1 KPCDEPTET
10 RARQRACWD
19 CRGMRCAIGC
29 RRLGSRMRGRK
40 RDSRDSMDLLP
51 HLARRIEISSLVIEF
66 PRSGDKIILTGKSGT
81 DDHYT
86 ISVGNDSGILDG
98 HHTWRDGGINSLAE
112 CALKL
117 DDAGVIK
124 CVHGEH
130 TKCYLERP

>member
-1 KPCDEPTET
+1 
-10 RARQRACWD
+10 
-19 CRGMRCAIGC
+19 
-29 RRLGSRMRGRK
+29 
-40 RDSRDSMDLLP
+40 MDLLP

-130 TKCYLERP
+130 TKCYLERPAEAGGQKAASQTGESLGAKLELSHFRCG